1 MSEQP
6 VRQTEP
12 MHDARD
18 QYLNSLEL
26 DTDQRAIAGPAFEAG
41 WTAGVHRMAVSRDE
55 AIDDM

>member
-1 MSEQP
+1 MSDQP

-18 QYLNSLEL
+18 EYLNTL
-26 DTDQRAIAGPAFEAG
+26 DLDPGQRAIAGGAFEAG

>member
-1 MSEQP
+1 VSDQP

-12 MHDARD
+12 MHEARD
-18 QYLNSLEL
+18 EYLNKL
-26 DTDQRAIAGPAFEAG
+26 DLDPGQRAVVGAAFEAG

>member
-1 MSEQP
+1 MSDQP

-12 MHDARD
+12 MHEAREE
-18 QYLNSLEL
+18 YLERL
-26 DTDQRAIAGPAFEAG
+26 DLDPDQRAIAGAAFEAG